1 MSDLTE
7 LRERLRQQR
16 PVDWDQLPDFPLY
29 MDQVLSYMDRQV
41 IRFDEE
47 DTLTASMVNNYT
59 KSGLVPRAEGKKYNR
74 THLAYL
80 TAICVLKHVM
90 STRDMDLLIREELQ
104 GERPIREGYDAFCAS
119 LDKAL
124 RITAGEMEERGEDSS
139 LADNAIHFALLSY
152 AAGVASSP
160 ICDIAAPAARPRRRP
175 PAKKRKRSARDMRDY
190 VLMTDSCCDLSAS
203 LAEELGIFVLPLSL
217 ELSGQTY
224 HNYLDGREIGFS
236 DFYNRIRAGETATTS
251 AISVGVFEEA
261 MRPFLES
268 GKDILCL
275 SFSSALSTTY
285 QSAVI
290 AAGEMAES
298 FPEAKIRVVDTL
310 SASLGQGLLVY
321 LCARKKQAGLDID
334 ALRDYAEQTKGQ
346 VCHWFTVDDLNHL
359 KRGGRVSA
367 TAALFGTMLSI
378 KPVLHVD
385 DQGRLIPVSKS
396 RGRRASLTAL
406 VDRMEQ
412 TAVAPGTQ
420 TVFISHGDCPEDA
433 SSWPMRSAAASAR
446 RISGSTLW
454 APSSAITP
462 VPAPWLCS
470 SWARS
475 DKKRS

>member
-1 MSDLTE
+1 
-7 LRERLRQQR
+7 
-16 PVDWDQLPDFPLY
+16 
-29 MDQVLSYMDRQV
+29 
-41 IRFDEE
+41 
-47 DTLTASMVNNYT
+47 
-59 KSGLVPRAEGKKYNR
+59 
-74 THLAYL
+74 
-80 TAICVLKHVM
+80 
-90 STRDMDLLIREELQ
+90 
-104 GERPIREGYDAFCAS
+104 
-119 LDKAL
+119 
-124 RITAGEMEERGEDSS
+124 
-139 LADNAIHFALLSY
+139 
-152 AAGVASSP
+152 
-160 ICDIAAPAARPRRRP
+160 
-175 PAKKRKRSARDMRDY
+175 MRDY

-251 AISVGVFEEA
+251 AISVGIFEET

-268 GKDILCL
+268 GKNILCL

-298 FPEAKIRVVDTL
+298 FPEAKIHVVDTL

-412 TAVAPGTQ
+412 TAVDPGTQ

-433 SSWPMRSAAASAR
+433 QFVADEIR
-446 RISGSTLW
+446 RRFGTEDIRINFVGPVIGNHSGPGTMALFFLG
-454 APSSAITP
+454 TE
-462 VPAPWLCS
+462 
-470 SWARS
+470 R
-475 DKKRS
+475 

>member
-1 MSDLTE
+1 
-7 LRERLRQQR
+7 
-16 PVDWDQLPDFPLY
+16 
-29 MDQVLSYMDRQV
+29 
-41 IRFDEE
+41 
-47 DTLTASMVNNYT
+47 
-59 KSGLVPRAEGKKYNR
+59 
-74 THLAYL
+74 
-80 TAICVLKHVM
+80 
-90 STRDMDLLIREELQ
+90 
-104 GERPIREGYDAFCAS
+104 
-119 LDKAL
+119 
-124 RITAGEMEERGEDSS
+124 
-139 LADNAIHFALLSY
+139 
-152 AAGVASSP
+152 
-160 ICDIAAPAARPRRRP
+160 
-175 PAKKRKRSARDMRDY
+175 MRDY

-251 AISVGVFEEA
+251 AISVGIFEET

-298 FPEAKIRVVDTL
+298 FPEAKIHVVDTL

-396 RGRRASLTAL
+396 RGRRAALTVL

-412 TAVAPGTQ
+412 TAVDPGTQ

-433 SSWPMRSAAASAR
+433 QFVADEIR
-446 RISGSTLW
+446 RRFGTEDIRINFVGPVIGNHSGPGTMALFFLG
-454 APSSAITP
+454 TE
-462 VPAPWLCS
+462 
-470 SWARS
+470 R
-475 DKKRS
+475 